1 MLVIIDIRDV
11 DLADP
16 MRGIVSIDFGKRSD
30 LKAPITWNPQAGHHF
45 RSHRKLTGQRVTK
58 APHVSKVFVVSG
70 RLLQGLNQGSH
81 EQSKNATIQSPL
93 CGPVVI
99 PFAEHVVHV
108 RVHKRVKQT
117 RWHITLI
124 GQDIAVV

>member
-45 RSHRKLTGQRVTK
+45 RSQRKLTGQRVTK

-81 EQSKNATIQSPL
+81 EQSKNAT
-93 CGPVVI
+93 GPVVI
-99 PFAEHVVHV
+99 PFSEHVVHV